1 MKNNNKKML
10 QSNSNATECNEV
22 KQLGDVE
29 KTRDKQELEQDI
41 RQEIQQQIMS
51 KHEMKFYKLLFEQS
65 ILIEKEKLLAG
76 IDALKKKERII
87 SKIKKRRSNDSTIE
101 KNSKSIKELYKEA

>member
-65 ILIEKEKLLAG
+65 ILIEQEKIISRNRCVKEKRE
-76 IDALKKKERII
+76 DYFKNKK
-87 SKIKKRRSNDSTIE
+87 
-101 KNSKSIKELYKEA
+101 A